1 MGKAKAQTKHL
12 RKKGAK
18 KAPKQTNL
26 TGLKKPGD
34 PPASPAT
41 EPLQIQVSSPR
52 PRLSSDPEEK
62 RKLNTT
68 EQQQKKTMQKSAW
81 SPPTP
86 SQSTPGQKQS
96 PKNQNLM
103 PVPNI
108 EGGRGNKTGRKTGT
122 GKKSPPNHN
131 LSTQSQEQSQ
141 AKQHLGPAPKA

>member
-41 EPLQIQVSSPR
+41 EPLQIQVSSHR

-68 EQQQKKTMQKSAW
+68 EQQQKKPCTKVHGH
-81 SPPTP
+81 PPTP

-96 PKNQNLM
+96 PKKPKPNACAEHLRGQGEQN
-103 PVPNI
+103 
-108 EGGRGNKTGRKTGT
+108 G
-122 GKKSPPNHN
+122 
-131 LSTQSQEQSQ
+131 
-141 AKQHLGPAPKA
+141 AKNRHRQKEPSHP

>member
-12 RKKGAK
+12 RKTGAK

-68 EQQQKKTMQKSAW
+68 EQQQKKPCTKVHDHPPHRAKAHQGKSKAQKKPKPNDCAEHLRGQGEQNGAKNRHRQKE
-81 SPPTP
+81 P
-86 SQSTPGQKQS
+86 SHP
-96 PKNQNLM
+96 
-103 PVPNI
+103 
-108 EGGRGNKTGRKTGT
+108 
-122 GKKSPPNHN
+122 
-131 LSTQSQEQSQ
+131 
-141 AKQHLGPAPKA
+141 

>member
-68 EQQQKKTMQKSAW
+68 EQQQKKTCTKVHGH
-81 SPPTP
+81 PPPPP

-96 PKNQNLM
+96 PKKPKPNACAEHLRGQGEQNW
-103 PVPNI
+103 
-108 EGGRGNKTGRKTGT
+108 
-122 GKKSPPNHN
+122 
-131 LSTQSQEQSQ
+131 
-141 AKQHLGPAPKA
+141 AKNRHRQKEPSHP

>member
-68 EQQQKKTMQKSAW
+68 EQQQKKIMHKSAW

-96 PKNQNLM
+96 PKKPKPNACAEHLRGQGEQN
-103 PVPNI
+103 
-108 EGGRGNKTGRKTGT
+108 G
-122 GKKSPPNHN
+122 
-131 LSTQSQEQSQ
+131 
-141 AKQHLGPAPKA
+141 AKNRHRQKEPSHP

>member
-26 TGLKKPGD
+26 TGLKKPGH

-62 RKLNTT
+62 RKQHNRTAA
-68 EQQQKKTMQKSAW
+68 KKTMHKSAW
-81 SPPTP
+81 SSPTP

-96 PKNQNLM
+96 PKKPKPNACAEHLRGQGEQN
-103 PVPNI
+103 
-108 EGGRGNKTGRKTGT
+108 G
-122 GKKSPPNHN
+122 
-131 LSTQSQEQSQ
+131 
-141 AKQHLGPAPKA
+141 AKNRHRQKEPSHP

>member
-52 PRLSSDPEEK
+52 PRLSSDPEKK

-68 EQQQKKTMQKSAW
+68 TE
-81 SPPTP
+81 
-86 SQSTPGQKQS
+86 QKQKNHAQKCMVNPPHRAKAHQGKS
-96 PKNQNLM
+96 KAQKNQNLM
-103 PVPNI
+103 LCRRPKGA
-108 EGGRGNKTGRKTGT
+108 GGTKG
-122 GKKSPPNHN
+122 GKKPA
-131 LSTQSQEQSQ
+131 Q
-141 AKQHLGPAPKA
+141 AKEPSHP

>member
-18 KAPKQTNL
+18 KAPKQTDL

-41 EPLQIQVSSPR
+41 ELLQIQVSSPR

-68 EQQQKKTMQKSAW
+68 EHQQKKTMHKSAW
-81 SPPTP
+81 SPPP
-86 SQSTPGQKQS
+86 HRAKAHQGKSKAQKKPKLNACAEHLRGQGEQNGAKNRHRQKQ
-96 PKNQNLM
+96 
-103 PVPNI
+103 
-108 EGGRGNKTGRKTGT
+108 
-122 GKKSPPNHN
+122 
-131 LSTQSQEQSQ
+131 
-141 AKQHLGPAPKA
+141 PAHP

>member
-12 RKKGAK
+12 RKKAAK
-18 KAPKQTNL
+18 KAPKQPNL

-41 EPLQIQVSSPR
+41 EPLQIQVSCPR

-68 EQQQKKTMQKSAW
+68 EQQQKKPCTKVHVHPPT
-81 SPPTP
+81 PPTP

-96 PKNQNLM
+96 PKKPKPNACAEHLRGQGEQN
-103 PVPNI
+103 
-108 EGGRGNKTGRKTGT
+108 G
-122 GKKSPPNHN
+122 
-131 LSTQSQEQSQ
+131 
-141 AKQHLGPAPKA
+141 AKNRHRQKEPSHP